1 MIYYKTS
8 AINARILCSYMAY
21 DLKYYIIVCLCWNFG
36 LSKKCILIVVTFAL
50 KLKYGTIKRG
60 KSVLCIIHAIIR
72 FPKSFVIFKLKVHL
86 MKQLYLSLPKIIKI
100 INAIYVF
107 KHCVSFSALQLSQLT
122 PVTPTLLI
130 MHSDKIIKDTK
141 DFW

>member
-1 MIYYKTS
+1 
-8 AINARILCSYMAY
+8 
-21 DLKYYIIVCLCWNFG
+21 
-36 LSKKCILIVVTFAL
+36 
-50 KLKYGTIKRG
+50 
-60 KSVLCIIHAIIR
+60 
-72 FPKSFVIFKLKVHL
+72 